1 MWPLLA
7 LIAVTGAVIY
17 ITLKL
22 FKPVKTPARREA
34 EVEAAVL
41 AELIRGGP
49 LAPAQIA
56 ERTGLDIGEVVAALQ
71 RLRREGL
78 VDAVEKDGGVLY
90 LWTGRR

>member
-1 MWPLLA
+1 VAPA
-7 LIAVTGAVIY
+7 RPHSSDGRRY
-17 ITLKL
+17 IHNAEAFQAGKD
-22 FKPVKTPARREA
+22 PARREA

-56 ERTGLDIGEVVAALQ
+56 ERTGLDIGEVAAALQ

-78 VDAVEKDGGVLY
+78 VDTAEKDGGVLY

>member
-1 MWPLLA
+1 MWLLLA

-22 FKPVKTPARREA
+22 FKPVKTPARRET

-41 AELIRGGP
+41 AELIRGDP

-56 ERTGLDIGEVVAALQ
+56 ERTGLDIGEVAAALQ

-90 LWTGRR
+90 LWTGQR

>member
-49 LAPAQIA
+49 IAPAQIA
-56 ERTGLDIGEVVAALQ
+56 ERTGLDIDEVVAALQ

-78 VDAVEKDGGVLY
+78 VNAVEKDGAVLY

>member
-1 MWPLLA
+1 
-7 LIAVTGAVIY
+7 
-17 ITLKL
+17 
-22 FKPVKTPARREA
+22 VKTPARREP
-34 EVEAAVL
+34 EVEEAVL

-71 RLRREGL
+71 RLRKEGL
-78 VDAVEKDGGVLY
+78 VDTVEKDGGVIY